1 MLAWLQ
7 QPQKAWLQARGLR
20 PGEGI
25 EAVEDLEAL
34 ELEGLQRYLLLN
46 HELEE
51 QFILGSAPDWTAS
64 LAGQGVLPAGAGAVL
79 EQEELQQRWQAL
91 QRQLASLGPCRREVP
106 VLAGLPMPLL
116 YAGDTQVVVQPGML
130 TAAAVMR
137 GWLQHLLLCAEGS
150 APAAGSAVVAR
161 STRVAGA
168 EVHLRWSVLP
178 TVEAKDQ
185 LQQLA
190 RLARQGLERCW
201 PVPPKSG
208 WQMVAKERRKP
219 GEGQQDFRKTW
230 QDEGATPLMQLCF
243 GSDVAAEQLMD
254 QAGFQQA
261 CQLLYGPLMA
271 NLR

>member
-1 MLAWLQ
+1 M
-7 QPQKAWLQARGLR
+7 
-20 PGEGI
+20 
-25 EAVEDLEAL
+25 
-34 ELEGLQRYLLLN
+34 
-46 HELEE
+46 
-51 QFILGSAPDWTAS
+51 
-64 LAGQGVLPAGAGAVL
+64 
-79 EQEELQQRWQAL
+79 
-91 QRQLASLGPCRREVP
+91 
-106 VLAGLPMPLL
+106 LAGLPMPLL

-168 EVHLRWSVLP
+168 EVHVRWSVLP
-178 TVEAKDQ
+178 TVEAEDQ
-185 LQQLA
+185 LQQLV

-230 QDEGATPLMQLCF
+230 QDEGATPVMQLCF
-243 GSDVAAEQLMD
+243 GSEIAAEQLMD

>member
-1 MLAWLQ
+1 M
-7 QPQKAWLQARGLR
+7 
-20 PGEGI
+20 
-25 EAVEDLEAL
+25 
-34 ELEGLQRYLLLN
+34 
-46 HELEE
+46 
-51 QFILGSAPDWTAS
+51 
-64 LAGQGVLPAGAGAVL
+64 LAGQGVLPAGAGAAL

-137 GWLQHLLLCAEGS
+137 GWLQHLLLCAEGL

-168 EVHLRWSVLP
+168 EVHLRWSAVP
-178 TVEAKDQ
+178 TAEAEHQ

-190 RLARQGLERCW
+190 RLAQQGLERCW
-201 PVPPKSG
+201 PVPRRAAGRWWPKTG
-208 WQMVAKERRKP
+208 ANRGRAAGLP
-219 GEGQQDFRKTW
+219 QDLAGR
-230 QDEGATPLMQLCF
+230 GATPVMQLCF
-243 GSDVAAEQLMD
+243 GTEIAAEQLMD
-254 QAGFQQA
+254 QAGFQEA

>member
-1 MLAWLQ
+1 MIGVSWRPGAAWNAAPASVPESPGAGLGIALGGRRINDDEAEGRDRDDLVLDPEALLAWLQ

-64 LAGQGVLPAGAGAVL
+64 LAGQGVLPAGAGAAL

-116 YAGDTQVVVQPGML
+116 YAGDTQVVVQPRDAHG
-130 TAAAVMR
+130 R
-137 GWLQHLLLCAEGS
+137 GS
-150 APAAGSAVVAR
+150 
-161 STRVAGA
+161 
-168 EVHLRWSVLP
+168 
-178 TVEAKDQ
+178 D
-185 LQQLA
+185 A
-190 RLARQGLERCW
+190 RL
-201 PVPPKSG
+201 
-208 WQMVAKERRKP
+208 
-219 GEGQQDFRKTW
+219 
-230 QDEGATPLMQLCF
+230 
-243 GSDVAAEQLMD
+243 VAASV
-254 QAGFQQA
+254 AV
-261 CQLLYGPLMA
+261 
-271 NLR
+271 R

>member
-1 MLAWLQ
+1 M
-7 QPQKAWLQARGLR
+7 
-20 PGEGI
+20 
-25 EAVEDLEAL
+25 
-34 ELEGLQRYLLLN
+34 
-46 HELEE
+46 
-51 QFILGSAPDWTAS
+51 
-64 LAGQGVLPAGAGAVL
+64 
-79 EQEELQQRWQAL
+79 
-91 QRQLASLGPCRREVP
+91 
-106 VLAGLPMPLL
+106 
-116 YAGDTQVVVQPGML
+116 
-130 TAAAVMR
+130 
-137 GWLQHLLLCAEGS
+137 
-150 APAAGSAVVAR
+150 
-161 STRVAGA
+161 
-168 EVHLRWSVLP
+168 P
-178 TVEAKDQ
+178 TVEAEDQ